1 LSLLLALRRLLCRQ
15 PDLLVDLSFLLFS
28 PLLVLLWFLD
38 ELPSL
43 WVARL

>member
-1 LSLLLALRRLLCRQ
+1 LSLLLALRRLLGRQ

-28 PLLVLLWFLD
+28 PLFVLLWLLN